1 MSACRARTVG
11 PVLALLLLAVLRC
24 QAEPIPSVPPEAE
37 MADLLADLGEVRAA
51 STILGDEHAALPA
64 DVADS
69 WNAVAH
75 YVVTTPDRPAIWVSI
90 AVATLRSEMDAQA
103 FSRAFAARHRSTA
116 AAPVA
121 LVSRGRTESGVDA
134 DEVHAFRMAD
144 RNMNARLTRLGR
156 SVWLILARTD
166 PNTGGSE
173 RAEVISALLVHRLA
187 APSPDPSAFRW
198 VAGRS

>member
-1 MSACRARTVG
+1 MSACRARAVG

-24 QAEPIPSVPPEAE
+24 QAEPIPSVPTEAE

-103 FSRAFAARHRSTA
+103 FSRAFAARHTSTA

-121 LVSRGRTESGVDA
+121 LLSRSRLESGADADA

-156 SVWLILARTD
+156 SVWLIWARTD
-166 PNTGGSE
+166 PKTGRSE
-173 RAEVISALLVHRLA
+173 RVEDTSTLIVHRLA

-198 VAGRS
+198 VAG